1 MAVVSANRIAMGRL
15 TSSCPTRVQS
25 IHRLRSVVGIMFDS
39 SFTLSSTHRQ
49 SFQTS
54 SSVAFQPAWPSNF
67 QSKSLHQKRNSRYQ
81 QLETVKSLSS
91 TPQNESTTRKD
102 IATDTS
108 EFYADPVRY
117 PDFASLGIS
126 SPALLRRL
134 SSPPLNLSRPSAVQ
148 AATFD
153 TISRGENVIVGAET
167 GTGKTLAYLLPL
179 VEDVLKRKREW
190 KARQLEGGQGEE
202 DAVMDP
208 GYSFARA
215 IILVPNKELAHQA
228 VRMAASV
235 CGGLNRCVVWGSE
248 GVMAGMNMDLYE
260 DSDDEQIPE
269 EDIVRLA
276 LLPGG
281 LSSPFDYPPFRFAS
295 EMKASSKGRQPPPD
309 LVFATPANL
318 GPMGLSPKNIEL
330 FADVATLVVDE
341 ADMLLDGGY
350 VRQLNNVLMGFRRA
364 DRLVGRYDS
373 ISFGKK
379 RGDNE
384 NEDIGDNLDDYSEEN
399 KPKSTQHVFV
409 AATLPDYGLRSVD
422 AYLNRKFPDALKISM
437 AGMHNAR
444 HYGLEQESQTVW
456 NEIAENKDRMKRLV
470 DLLRLDRSQ
479 MGIDGRGLKEEK
491 VMVFLNTVNDVDGAT
506 NGLRRAGINAVPY
519 HAQVPLEE
527 RASNLD
533 KFRRY
538 CAPSNNKHTI
548 DNDEDTVPVLVCTDL
563 ASRGLDIPGVTAVV
577 QLQFATNVVI
587 HLHRMGRCGRAG
599 NSDGRGIIFYGP
611 TEKELVT
618 VVREAEEQQ
627 SRMSLSQDVDDGMDG
642 DVLDSDGQGDV
653 GKVKKAFSRRRGFTK
668 KRKKERREQRD
679 AAMGYD

>member
-1 MAVVSANRIAMGRL
+1 MYHPIAAIFIMAVVSANRMAMGRL
-15 TSSCPTRVQS
+15 TNSCRVRVQN
-25 IHRLRSVVGIMFDS
+25 IHRLRSGVGIMFDNS
-39 SFTLSSTHRQ
+39 ATLSSTHRQ

-54 SSVAFQPAWPSNF
+54 SSVAFQTAWPPKF
-67 QSKSLHQKRNSRYQ
+67 QSKTLQQKRNSLYQ
-81 QLETVKSLSS
+81 QLETAKSLSS
-91 TPQNESTTRKD
+91 APQNESTNRRD
-102 IATDTS
+102 LPTDTA
-108 EFYADPVRY
+108 EFYADPSRY

-126 SPALLRRL
+126 SPALLQRL

-190 KARQLEGGQGEE
+190 KARQLEGEE

-248 GVMAGMNMDLYE
+248 GVMAGMNMDLYQ
-260 DSDDEQIPE
+260 DSDDEHIPE

-373 ISFGKK
+373 TSFGKK
-379 RGDNE
+379 KSDDE
-384 NEDIGDNLDDYSEEN
+384 NEGFDDDFDDYSEEN
-399 KPKSTQHVFV
+399 KPQSTQHVFV

-479 MGIDGRGLKEEK
+479 VGVDGRGLKEEK

-506 NGLRRAGINAVPY
+506 NGLR
-519 HAQVPLEE
+519 
-527 RASNLD
+527 
-533 KFRRY
+533 
-538 CAPSNNKHTI
+538 
-548 DNDEDTVPVLVCTDL
+548 
-563 ASRGLDIPGVTAVV
+563 
-577 QLQFATNVVI
+577 
-587 HLHRMGRCGRAG
+587 
-599 NSDGRGIIFYGP
+599 
-611 TEKELVT
+611 
-618 VVREAEEQQ
+618 
-627 SRMSLSQDVDDGMDG
+627 
-642 DVLDSDGQGDV
+642 
-653 GKVKKAFSRRRGFTK
+653 
-668 KRKKERREQRD
+668 
-679 AAMGYD
+679 